1 MSTIWPPYAIF
12 ALEVSQPPHQET
24 VIHYIAIRDC
34 IHSHTD
40 TPSEQL
46 DSAPVG
52 TLHLHCNLVI
62 RVDLI
67 LCCQAHTC
75 TAGIVSG
82 SGAWTV
88 TNRQSLGRSVSVEIH
103 SACPLPSSP
112 NHDLYELPVGVRWAA
127 VLVMRTRLGEP
138 RSVWCN
144 VASLSEWSM
153 QCYTTQSGRAALSTG
168 HYNTHRSASCAAA

>member
-12 ALEVSQPPHQET
+12 VLEVSQPPHQET

-67 LCCQAHTC
+67 LCCQ
-75 TAGIVSG
+75 GNYKDQKIVR
-82 SGAWTV
+82 V
-88 TNRQSLGRSVSVEIH
+88 LGTIQL
-103 SACPLPSSP
+103 CI
-112 NHDLYELPVGVRWAA
+112 
-127 VLVMRTRLGEP
+127 
-138 RSVWCN
+138 
-144 VASLSEWSM
+144 M
-153 QCYTTQSGRAALSTG
+153 QFM
-168 HYNTHRSASCAAA
+168 